1 MTVAETDEK
10 EAQAEY
16 EKMMSDSADKRAADS
31 ASVSTKAEAKAS
43 TEASLQAHKDDKA
56 SATNELMSTL
66 ETIKAHH
73 SECDWL
79 IEYYSVRK
87 EARASEIDS
96 LGNAKAVLSGSD
108 YSLL

>member
-1 MTVAETDEK
+1 MG
-10 EAQAEY
+10 AEY
-16 EKMMSDSADKRAADS
+16 EQMMSDSAGKRAADS
-31 ASVSTKAEAKAS
+31 TSLSEKVEAKAS

-56 SATNELMSTL
+56 STTNELMSTL
-66 ETIKAHH
+66 ETIKALH

-96 LGNAKAVLSGSD
+96 LGNAKAVLKGSD
-108 YSLL
+108 YSLLQMQTQNLRG